1 MEGKRKGWITL
12 VLALALTLLP
22 CFLLAQN
29 TSSSPKTK
37 ININTATVE
46 ELQALPGVGPTI
58 AQRIVEYRQ
67 AYGPFQKVEDLLNIK
82 GIGEKKLEKIKPLVE
97 VVPPEK

>member
-12 VLALALTLLP
+12 VLTLALILFPCLLM
-22 CFLLAQN
+22 AQN

-37 ININTATVE
+37 VNINTATVE
-46 ELQALPGVGPTI
+46 ELQTLPGIGAIT

-67 AYGPFQKVEDLLNIK
+67 THGPFQKVEDLLNIK